1 MELFQ
6 ARYFVAVGEQLSF
19 RRAAE
24 GLHVSPSSL
33 SVQVRK
39 LENEIGAELLIR
51 EGHYVK
57 LTEAGRVFLKEARQ
71 FLDHAAR
78 SVSLAR
84 RAAKGDLSL
93 TVGYNTVAEFTVLP
107 WIVAAFKKGWPQT
120 RLTLR
125 SLKTPEQFAA
135 LSCNELDLG
144 FICPP
149 VPSDEFE
156 VRELGREPFVVVLP
170 TEHPLAREASVSFSS
185 LSREPLILY
194 SRVLDPDSYRQIERE
209 FRLANAVMNVVY
221 ELESSPAMIHFVAAG
236 NGCCIAPEYVC
247 GIRREGVVC
256 KPLEPNSIVRTLAV
270 AKRKDST
277 ALADSLYRF
286 AIDHFVSEA
295 SKSAVNAFQFPSLP
309 AADSDPPGPRRR
321 ASSPRARKAR
331 PD

>member
-1 MELFQ
+1 LELFQ

-78 SVSLAR
+78 SVALAR

-107 WIVAAFKKGWPQT
+107 WIVAAFKRNWPQT
-120 RLTLR
+120 RMTLR

-149 VPSDEFE
+149 IPADEFE
-156 VRELGREPFVVVLP
+156 MQELAREPFVAVVP
-170 TEHPLAREASVSFSS
+170 EGHPLAREPAVSFRA
-185 LSREPLILY
+185 LSKEPLILY
-194 SRVLDPDSYRQIERE
+194 SRVLDPDSYRQLERE
-209 FRLANAVMNVVY
+209 FRLANASMNVVY

-247 GIRREGVVC
+247 GIRLEGVVC
-256 KPLEPNSIVRTLAV
+256 KPLEPPGIMRTLAV
-270 AKRKDST
+270 AKRKDSS
-277 ALADSLYRF
+277 ALADSFYRF
-286 AIDHFVSEA
+286 AIDHSAAGPLSEA
-295 SKSAVNAFQFPSLP
+295 NPPQFLPSP
-309 AADSDPPGPRRR
+309 EVDTDPPPPRTRATGPRAQKSR
-321 ASSPRARKAR
+321 PR
-331 PD
+331 